1 MKPSPGSTVDEM
13 VGDQMLTL
21 DVETRDTDP
30 AIKDKGTGLDATVR
44 GIGLV
49 ATNEVTELRRATVGK
64 VPLAPHHCKMGTKK
78 ICRFY
83 NTPRGCNKTVVNNC
97 CKMGENVYH
106 HLCAMVTAVHG
117 SEITLCGK
125 NHTAMKHV

>member
-30 AIKDKGTGLDATVR
+30 AIKDRGTGLDATVR

-49 ATNEVTELRRATVGK
+49 ATNEVTELRRA
-64 VPLAPHHCKMGTKK
+64 
-78 ICRFY
+78 
-83 NTPRGCNKTVVNNC
+83 
-97 CKMGENVYH
+97 GE
-106 HLCAMVTAVHG
+106 
-117 SEITLCGK
+117 
-125 NHTAMKHV
+125 